1 LFIQFVFGVLGGM
14 AADPDMLGLMKR
26 TADRLFGQD
35 YQFSVLAAGRMQI
48 PMATMAAA
56 MGGHVRV
63 GLEDNLYASK
73 GVLSQSNAQQVAQI
87 RGIVEGLGRVVATP
101 DEARAMLAL
110 KGAQAVAF

>member
-1 LFIQFVFGVLGGM
+1 MFG
-14 AADPDMLGLMKR
+14 DS
-26 TADRLFGQD
+26 

-73 GVLSQSNAQQVAQI
+73 GVLATSNAQQVQQI
-87 RGIVEGLGRVVATP
+87 RGIVEGLGRSVATP
-101 DEARAMLAL
+101 AEARAILGL
-110 KGAQAVAF
+110 KGADKVTF